1 MTLPVTFKGS
11 WFAATALRLLGWE
24 LAFKGFPTLQGVAVV
39 YPHTSNWDFVVGM
52 LAKWALGIPA
62 NYLAKD
68 SLFRIPV
75 LGRWMRWVGGIGIDR
90 SAAQGLVGQMT
101 EVYAQAKDQER
112 VLWLGVTPE
121 GTRSLTPG
129 WRTGFYQIA
138 ASAQV
143 PMALVKFDWG
153 RKRISI
159 EDFFWATGDLTHDF
173 EHIARVYAGVQGCRA
188 LLACP
193 IKPWSPRT
201 SEGASRKGN
210 ET

>member
-1 MTLPVTFKGS
+1 MSLPVTFKGS
-11 WFAATALRLLGWE
+11 RLAAAVLRMLGWE
-24 LAFKGFPTLQGVAVV
+24 LAFKGFPTPRGVAVV
-39 YPHTSNWDFVVGM
+39 YPHTSNWDFVVGI

-68 SLFRIPV
+68 SLFRIPL

-101 EVYAQAKDQER
+101 DVYAQAKDQER

-129 WRTGFYQIA
+129 WRTGFYQMA
-138 ASAQV
+138 LAAQV

-159 EDFFWATGDLTHDF
+159 EDFYWVTGDLAHDF
-173 EHIARVYAGVQGCRA
+173 EHISKVYEGVLGCRPQ
-188 LLACP
+188 LACP

-201 SEGASRKGN
+201 SEGPGRKGRQ
-210 ET
+210 T

>member
-1 MTLPVTFKGS
+1 MALPVTFKGS
-11 WFAATALRLLGWE
+11 RLAAAVLRLLGWE
-24 LAFKGFPTLQGVAVV
+24 LAFKGFPAAQGVAVV

-101 EVYAQAKDQER
+101 EVYAQAKAQER

-129 WRTGFYQIA
+129 WRTGFYQMA
-138 ASAQV
+138 LAAQV

-159 EDFFWATGDLTHDF
+159 EDFCWGTGDLVQDF
-173 EHIARVYAGVQGCRA
+173 EHIATVYEGVQGYRPQ
-188 LLACP
+188 LACP
-193 IKPWSPRT
+193 IKPWSPRA
-201 SEGASRKGN
+201 SEGTSRKGK
-210 ET
+210 

>member
-1 MTLPVTFKGS
+1 MALPVTFKGS
-11 WFAATALRLLGWE
+11 RLAAAVLRLLGWE
-24 LAFKGFPTLQGVAVV
+24 LAFKGFPAAQGVAVV

-101 EVYAQAKDQER
+101 EVYAQAKAQER

-129 WRTGFYQIA
+129 WRTGFYQMA
-138 ASAQV
+138 LAAQV

-159 EDFFWATGDLTHDF
+159 EDFYGATGDLAKDF
-173 EHIARVYAGVQGCRA
+173 EHIAKVYEGVQGCRPD
-188 LLACP
+188 LACP
-193 IKPWSPRT
+193 IKPWSPRA
-201 SEGASRKGN
+201 SEGTSRKGK
-210 ET
+210 